1 MDAKIN
7 YKIIK
12 KNFSSKKVKKI
23 DNQLVMAKRELV
35 LKKGYYE
42 INKITE
48 KAVIKY
54 EVDSGQYLFVE
65 RFKKYIVNPYR
76 DKKTFKTLEK
86 AKEYVGLKLIKQKKR
101 KEDILKTLP
110 KSLYLVLI
118 KEVASGKTFVKVGIT
133 SKRFIMRRFSK
144 AYGYDGYILESI
156 LRRVDTP
163 DAEKYETEIKE
174 LLNKKRSVKK
184 YRPLMESFSGYSECF
199 DYAGLDDIVNIFD
212 KISST
217 C

>member
-1 MDAKIN
+1 M
-7 YKIIK
+7 
-12 KNFSSKKVKKI
+12 SKK
-23 DNQLVMAKRELV
+23 ELV

-48 KAVIKY
+48 NGVVKY
-54 EVDSGQYLFVE
+54 EADSGQYLFVE

-76 DKKTFKTLEK
+76 DKKTFKTLDK

-101 KEDILKTLP
+101 KEDKLKSLP

-144 AYGYDGYILESI
+144 AYGYEGYILESI

-163 DAEKYETEIKE
+163 NAEKFETEIKE

>member
-1 MDAKIN
+1 
-7 YKIIK
+7 
-12 KNFSSKKVKKI
+12 
-23 DNQLVMAKRELV
+23 
-35 LKKGYYE
+35 
-42 INKITE
+42 
-48 KAVIKY
+48 
-54 EVDSGQYLFVE
+54 
-65 RFKKYIVNPYR
+65 
-76 DKKTFKTLEK
+76 
-86 AKEYVGLKLIKQKKR
+86 
-101 KEDILKTLP
+101 
-110 KSLYLVLI
+110 VLI

-199 DYAGLDDIVNIFD
+199 DYTGLDDIIKIFD